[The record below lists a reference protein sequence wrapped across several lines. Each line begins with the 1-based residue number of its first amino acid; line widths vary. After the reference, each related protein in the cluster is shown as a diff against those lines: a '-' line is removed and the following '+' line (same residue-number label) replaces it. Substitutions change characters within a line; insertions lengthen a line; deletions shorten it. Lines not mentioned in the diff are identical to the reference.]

1 MTVSGPVITVDG
13 PSGTGKGTISQF
25 LARYLK
31 WHLLDSGALYRTLAL
46 AAQGCGISYEDSGG
60 LAELA
65 RTLDVF
71 FSPAKDCGESV
82 LLDGKEVSQAIRTET
97 VGNAASRIA
106 VIPQVRTAL
115 LDRQREYRKPPGLVA
130 DGRDMGTV
138 VFPDADLK
146 IFLTASPRERARR
159 RHKQLKEK
167 GFDVTLP
174 QLSDEITER
183 DNRDSQRTASPLRPA
198 ENAMIIDTTRLSIDE
213 VIQRVSGKVREK
225 FPDNPVYAD
234 T

>member
-1 MTVSGPVITVDG
+1 MKVSVPVITVDG

-25 LARYLK
+25 LARSLK
-31 WHLLDSGALYRTLAL
+31 WHFLDSGALYRTLAL
-46 AAQGCGISYEDSGG
+46 AAQGRGINCEDSRG

-65 RTLDVF
+65 RSLDVF
-71 FSPAKDCGESV
+71 FSPGKNSGESV

-115 LDRQREYRKPPGLVA
+115 LDRQRDYRKPPGLVA

-198 ENAMIIDTTRLSIDE
+198 ENAIIIDTTSLSIDE
-213 VIQRVSGKVREK
+213 VIQRVSDNVREK
-225 FPDNPVYAD
+225 FPGNPVNAD